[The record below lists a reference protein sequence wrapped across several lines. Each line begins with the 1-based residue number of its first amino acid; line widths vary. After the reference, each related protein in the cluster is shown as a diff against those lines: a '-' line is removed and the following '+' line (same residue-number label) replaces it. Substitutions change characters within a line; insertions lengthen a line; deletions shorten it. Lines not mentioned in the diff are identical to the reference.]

1 MSSSGEVGMLSNRSS
16 HLDVLAV
23 FFGISAWISINGL
36 WVELPLLVQRLPE
49 KWNLASY
56 LSVIIQIANLG
67 PIFYSCFRCWF
78 GENRTGQTLTI
89 YFLLLLGTLSSF
101 ILAIGWNVTSVVG
114 NTEYSTMLFG
124 LVFCLAFVD
133 CTSSV
138 LFLPYMAFFKDI
150 YLNSYLIGEGLSG
163 FIPSIVALAQGS
175 GGNPSCANV
184 SDGNGLW
191 EYKPHFAE
199 PRFSVQSFFFFLFC
213 MMTLSSV
220 GFTLMNI
227 LPKFKKEMASPISTR
242 AILHQG
248 SLKNSEELSE
258 VCYSFQG
265 QPLDSKKNSIIFILS
280 IQGFI
285 CFLSNGALPSIQTF
299 SCLPYGN
306 TVYHL
311 SVTLN
316 AMANPL
322 MAFLAFFLPC
332 KSDRLI
338 GVITGIGG
346 VFAAIVFVTA
356 LHSPEMLWGQ
366 YLGGFVT
373 TFSWV
378 VYGGL
383 FSYVKVSIAGTCRN
397 ISNSTL
403 FWCGAVTQVGSALGA
418 LIMFLIVNYT
428 NTFKAYYVTC

>member
-67 PIFYSCFRCWF
+67 PIFTAAFD
-78 GENRTGQTLTI
+78 TLTI

-133 CTSSV
+133 CTSS
-138 LFLPYMAFFKDI
+138 
-150 YLNSYLIGEGLSG
+150 GLSG

-258 VCYSFQG
+258 VCYSFQD

-373 TFSWV
+373 
-378 VYGGL
+378 
-383 FSYVKVSIAGTCRN
+383 
-397 ISNSTL
+397 
-403 FWCGAVTQVGSALGA
+403 
-418 LIMFLIVNYT
+418 
-428 NTFKAYYVTC
+428 